1 MKYAGIDVSKGHLDC
16 VVQDCQDMKRFTNT
30 CRGFNRLGR
39 WLGKHGVNHVI
50 LEATGGYERKLFL
63 LLWSSGFEVTLI
75 NPRQSRAFARSLG
88 RKAKNDLLDA
98 EILLTYGVKLNPPA
112 TEPYS
117 DAVFELR
124 ELLTRR
130 NQLMKMLVAEKNHAK
145 APNVTKVTLKSA
157 RTLCKALNQQIK
169 LINGEIERVIE
180 SCNELNQRASKLSE
194 LTGVGPVLLCTLL
207 ADMPELG
214 KLERNQASALAGV
227 APYDRDSGTMKGKRS
242 IAGGRVRV
250 RCALYMATLAAVR
263 HNPILKQNYQR
274 LLSRGKPRKV
284 ALVAC
289 MRKFIIYI
297 NTVLKENPEQH
308 FLATKA

>member
-1 MKYAGIDVSKGHLDC
+1 MKYVGIDISKGSLDC
-16 VVQDCQDMKRFTNT
+16 KVEGVERGRRFSNT
-30 CRGFNRLGR
+30 PRGFLSLAK
-39 WLGKHGVNHVI
+39 WLGKHGVSRAI
-50 LEATGGYERKLFL
+50 LEATGGYERKAFCFL
-63 LLWSSGFEVTLI
+63 WANQIEVSLL

-98 EILLTYGVKLNPPA
+98 EILLAYGVKLKPTS

-124 ELLTRR
+124 QLITRR
-130 NQLMKMLVAEKNHAK
+130 NQLMKILVAEKNHAK
-145 APNVTKVTLKSA
+145 APSVTKITLKSA
-157 RTLCKALNQQIK
+157 QALIKTLNKQIK
-169 LINGEIERVIE
+169 SMNEAIEETIE
-180 SCNELNQRASKLSE
+180 SCQELSTKASKLSE
-194 LTGVGPVLLCTLL
+194 LTGVGPVLMSTLL

-214 KLERNQASALAGV
+214 TLERNQASALAGV
-227 APYDRDSGTMKGKRS
+227 APYDRDSGKYKGKRS

-263 HNPILKQNYQR
+263 HNPILKDNYQR
-274 LLSRGKPRKV
+274 LVSRGKPRKV

-297 NTVLKENPEQH
+297 NSVLKENPEQH
-308 FLATKA
+308 YMAA

>member
-1 MKYAGIDVSKGHLDC
+1 MKYVGIDVSKDKLDC
-16 VVQDCQDMKRFTNT
+16 FIDGCEQGRTFSNT
-30 CRGFNRLGR
+30 RRGFQSLVN
-39 WLGKHGVNHVI
+39 WLGKRGVGHAI
-50 LEATGGYERKLFL
+50 LEATGGYERKVFCFL
-63 LLWSSGFEVTLI
+63 WANDFLVSLI

-98 EILLTYGVKLNPPA
+98 EVLLLYGVKLKPVP

-117 DAVFELR
+117 DAVYELR
-124 ELLTRR
+124 QLITRR

-145 APNVTKVTLKSA
+145 APSATTVTRQSSRAL
-157 RTLCKALNQQIK
+157 LKALNKEVK
-169 LINGEIERVIE
+169 LINKAMEKTISSSE
-180 SCNELNQRASKLSE
+180 ELSSKAQKLSE
-194 LTGVGPVLLCTLL
+194 LTGVGPVLMSTLL
-207 ADMPELG
+207 SDMPELG
-214 KLERNQASALAGV
+214 TLERNQASALAGV
-227 APYDRDSGTMKGKRS
+227 APYDRDSGSLKGKRA

-263 HNPILKQNYQR
+263 YNPILKANYQR

-289 MRKFIIYI
+289 MRKFIIHI

-308 FLATKA
+308 FMAA